1 MAKRLLLLAVAV
13 ALSGCATKGDAR
25 SAAQQIEDTVLISR
39 VKTALIGSDETDG
52 TRIEVDAFRGRV
64 QLEGSVD
71 SPQEREAATRIA
83 EGIEGVAAVE
93 NNLELAA
100 VESPPHP

>member
-1 MAKRLLLLAVAV
+1 MLKRLLLLAVAV
-13 ALSGCATKGDAR
+13 ALAGCATDGDAR

-71 SPQEREAATRIA
+71 SLQEREAATRIA
-83 EGIEGVAAVE
+83 EGIDGVTAVE
-93 NNLELAA
+93 NNLDVAA
-100 VESPPHP
+100 VESPPAP